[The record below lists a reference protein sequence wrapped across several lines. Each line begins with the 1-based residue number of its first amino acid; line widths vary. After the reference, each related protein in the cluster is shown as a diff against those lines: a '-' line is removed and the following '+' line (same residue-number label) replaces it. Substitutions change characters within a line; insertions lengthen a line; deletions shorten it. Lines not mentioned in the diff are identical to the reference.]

1 MAVLL
6 VSLCE
11 NGLTESELMETVK
24 EYHWDYENVETLLL
38 DCLRVVLTREEIHSV
53 YECFHFEEEKH
64 FSETQSAFELQTRIT
79 LIDSTI
85 RRRIYGYWS
94 TTGGCA
100 FAGNCDVQVSNLG
113 QVQEV
118 VMEGINILELKVR
131 RSEFGGK
138 AQEAMRLLA
147 FLLKDF
153 SKTLF
158 PMTHQNISVSVPTAA
173 VMPGIWWSWT
183 ASGTRWT

>member
-1 MAVLL
+1 MDLP
-6 VSLCE
+6 
-11 NGLTESELMETVK
+11 
-24 EYHWDYENVETLLL
+24 EYHQISEFSFAHYRQN
-38 DCLRVVLTREEIHSV
+38 DC
-53 YECFHFEEEKH
+53 C
-64 FSETQSAFELQTRIT
+64 
-79 LIDSTI
+79 IDTGLMDLNLCTADVT
-85 RRRIYGYWS
+85 RRIYGYWS

-147 FLLKDF
+147 VETIRYHLHSVRTFSSYCAVCKHVAARADVDF
-153 SKTLF
+153 GVDIALSSWKGRNRICFRFVRSLETLRERG
-158 PMTHQNISVSVPTAA
+158 A
-173 VMPGIWWSWT
+173 VFCLQRLIGRVLT
-183 ASGTRWT
+183 CR